1 MSDPGVLRHL
11 RRTLELVQA
20 GDHVQALAVLE
31 ATIAACGDPAAGEPP
46 LPAGV
51 LPWLH
56 LARASL
62 RGSDR
67 AVPPFLALQTAIVLL
82 EVRP

>member
-1 MSDPGVLRHL
+1 MTKQNALRLL
-11 RRTLELVQA
+11 RRALELVQA
-20 GDHVQALAVLE
+20 GDTGQALEVLE
-31 ATIAACGDPAAGEPP
+31 GVLAAATSSPGGGGIS
-46 LPAGV
+46 LPDGV

-62 RGSDR
+62 KGSDR

-82 EVRP
+82 EV

>member
-1 MSDPGVLRHL
+1 MTDPGILRHL

-20 GDHVQALAVLE
+20 GDTAQALAVLD
-31 ATIAACGDPAAGEPP
+31 ATIAACAATAAGAPP
-46 LPAGV
+46 LPDGV

-56 LARASL
+56 LARTSL
-62 RGSDR
+62 QGFDR

-82 EVRP
+82 EV

>member
-1 MSDPGVLRHL
+1 MADEATLRLL

-20 GDHVQALAVLE
+20 GHTARALEVLEGALA
-31 ATIAACGDPAAGEPP
+31 ACAAPPPGSPP
-46 LPAGV
+46 LPDGV
-51 LPWLH
+51 LPWLQ

-62 RGSDR
+62 QGKDR

-82 EVRP
+82 EV

>member
-1 MSDPGVLRHL
+1 MASDTTLRQL

-20 GDHVQALAVLE
+20 GHDTQALEVLE
-31 ATIAACGDPAAGEPP
+31 EALAACAPPPPGSPP
-46 LPAGV
+46 LPDGV
-51 LPWLH
+51 LPWLQ

-62 RGSDR
+62 QGRDR

-82 EVRP
+82 EV